1 MGTPEDEGPEQREL
15 RFLVDEAKYQ
25 YINDVDFAYPL
36 FAPESRTAVSRTL
49 AVLALLDE
57 RVPVRFSTGSDRWWR
72 VKSARERLHYY
83 LCGIRYNDIPLTS
96 MQYAR
101 APVLAS
107 TKDGGVCSR
116 IE

>member
-1 MGTPEDEGPEQREL
+1 MGTREDEGPEQREL
-15 RFLVDEAKYQ
+15 RLLVDDAKYQ

-49 AVLALLDE
+49 VVLALLDE
-57 RVPVRFSTGSDRWWR
+57 RVPVLFSTDLDRWWR

-83 LCGIRYNDIPLTS
+83 LCGIRYNDVPLTS
-96 MQYAR
+96 VQHAH

-116 IE
+116 TE